1 MKRLYVLPAKGWG
14 VLNPSPF
21 CMKAEL
27 YLRMANI
34 EHQTVETVSLANS
47 PKRKLPYLEDDG
59 RTVSDSGFIIEEL
72 ERANGPL
79 GGPITPE
86 QHAAAHPIRRM
97 LEESLYF
104 AIVYS
109 RWQADTGWPH
119 TRQLFFGALPLP
131 VRALLPVVAR
141 RGVLKQLHQQGYGRH
156 SMSEMRRMADDDLTA
171 LARFLDGKQYALGD
185 RLSMYDATVLAFIEN
200 VLSVN
205 VPSTLK
211 EKARTLPSLV
221 AYADRLRP
229 RYAQL
234 RA

>member
-21 CMKAEL
+21 CMKVEL

-34 EHQTVETVSLANS
+34 DHEVVETVSLAKS
-47 PKRKLPYLEDDG
+47 PKHKLPYVEDGG
-59 RTVSDSGFIIEEL
+59 RTLGDSAFIIDEL
-72 ERANGPL
+72 ERTHGPL
-79 GGPITPE
+79 GGAITPE
-86 QHAAAHPIRRM
+86 QHATIHPIRRM

-109 RWQADTGWPH
+109 RWQADLGWPH
-119 TRQLFFGALPLP
+119 ARQLFFGALPLP
-131 VRALLPVVAR
+131 VRALLPGVAR

-156 SMSEMRRMADDDLTA
+156 SVEEIRRIGDDDLTA
-171 LARFLDGKQYALGD
+171 LARFVDGKQYALGD
-185 RLSMYDATVLAFIEN
+185 RISMYDATLLAFVEN

-211 EKARTLPSLV
+211 DKARTLPSLV

-229 RYAQL
+229 KYA
-234 RA
+234 RPRV